1 MCTYRAGYVWTILL
15 ALAFSGGVAQ
25 ADSVLPATGLVAWWK
40 ADGNATEA
48 INSRNGTA
56 VDGAGFGSGKHDQ
69 SFALG
74 ANGYIT
80 VPDHDDWTFAGDFTI
95 SLWAKWSQID
105 GGSVGGPE
113 DVFIAHDEG
122 GGPTKK
128 WGFFKG
134 GGLLNFHI
142 NNPGISSI
150 FLAQTPFTPT
160 VGQWYHLA
168 VRRNGN
174 LFSIFVDGTES
185 AFSQNYTGSIPNAAT
200 GLTFGL
206 GEAFRFN
213 GGSLDEVAIY
223 HRSLSPSEIADI
235 AIPEPTTML
244 IMLLGAPALA
254 RCARRRKKV

>member
-1 MCTYRAGYVWTILL
+1 MCTYRVGYVWTILL

-40 ADGNATEA
+40 ADGDATEA

-56 VDGAGFGSGKHDQ
+56 VDGAGFGSGIHDQ
-69 SFALG
+69 AFNLG
-74 ANGYIT
+74 SNGYFT
-80 VPDHDDWTFAGDFTI
+80 VADNDDWTFTGDFTI
-95 SLWAKWSQID
+95 SLWAKWSQLD
-105 GGSVGGPE
+105 SGGLGNPE

-122 GGPTKK
+122 GGSTKK

-142 NNPGISSI
+142 NNPGISSV
-150 FLAQTPFTPT
+150 FLAQTPFAPT
-160 VGQWYHLA
+160 VDQWYHLA

-185 AFSQNYTGSIPNAAT
+185 INSQNFAGSIPNAAVA
-200 GLTFGL
+200 LML
-206 GEAFRFN
+206 GRGEGFRFN

-223 HRSLSPSEIADI
+223 HRSLSSSEIA
-235 AIPEPTTML
+235 AIVPEPATML
-244 IMLLGAPALA
+244 IILLGAPALA
-254 RCARRRKKV
+254 RCARRRRQV